1 MANKK
6 VSQLTSKPSVLVT
19 DLFPIADPT
28 TGQLFKTT
36 ISDLGTAIGSGVS
49 SVNTLVGAVVLDTD
63 DIQELASPTN
73 KYFTD
78 TRARAALSAS
88 SPLVYN
94 SGTGAFSIP
103 AATTSV
109 NGYLTSADW
118 TTFNAKQA
126 ALSGTGFVKIS
137 GTTISYDNSTYLTTA
152 SAASTYLALAGGT
165 MTGAIVGTTASF
177 LMSGSGIALGVTGSG
192 TGDAIKITHSSGRAF
207 TLNSSGSGFG
217 ILINND
223 TASTSAP
230 FTIQKQG
237 ASVITLTDTGAG
249 TFNSSLTASSFV
261 KTSGTSAQFLKAD
274 GSVDSSTYALDSVV
288 VKLAGT
294 QTITGDKAF
303 TLAPTF
309 DAGAGFKN
317 PSGLYNYITA
327 TDTGWKMPV
336 NFNKEHIFVLNTSTA
351 YTYTFPS
358 ATGTLALTSDLGAYL
373 PLAGG
378 TLTGALNG
386 TSALFSSAVRA
397 NNPSEGATGEG
408 LIAGQSFKIDG
419 TGTSQRAVM
428 YMVSNVLSDTYASG
442 LTAQFG
448 NFAGD
453 KGFAFNLNTSGGYEL
468 YVKNTTWNK
477 ALTIS
482 NTNAVTLTGALS
494 GTSAS
499 FSSTLSAS
507 TTTLTASANTYA
519 GGALRL
525 NSFTGGTSIY
535 LTSNGGFFAL
545 SNGGAADHLLIA
557 STGAA
562 TFSSSVTA
570 GGIIY
575 GTNGTTDPTAGTN
588 AGTTLAYNG
597 NSANNNYSTGLAGI
611 RNSAY
616 DIFFQTGA
624 ANGGGYRWY
633 IGTSEKM
640 TMSSAGNV
648 GIGTASIINAI
659 SGTETVLK
667 ISNSNA
673 ASLYLEVTG
682 VRAYA
687 NYVGANGSLVWY
699 DITAATPRMALT
711 SGGDLLV
718 GKTSSNWTIVGLQT
732 EINGKT
738 LGVTNSSAGDNNLFL
753 RKNGIAGNVAA
764 FYYDSTLV
772 GSIAITSVLTTY
784 NTTSDYRLKED
795 LKPIKGLELVNKIKV
810 YDYKWKSE
818 DSRMDGVLAH
828 ELAEVLP
835 YAVTG
840 IKDGKDMQSV
850 DYSKIV
856 PVMVQ
861 AIKEEDAKIIAL
873 QNKVSQLET
882 EIQKLK
888 NK

>member
-36 ISDLGTAIGSGVS
+36 ISALGTAIGSGVS

-109 NGYLTSADW
+109 NGYLTSTDW
-118 TTFNAKQA
+118 TTFNAKQV

-137 GTTISYDNSTYLTTA
+137 GTTISYDNSTYLTTSA
-152 SAASTYLALAGGT
+152 AASTYLPLAGGT

-177 LMSGSGIALGVTGSG
+177 AMSGSGIALGVTGSG

-274 GSVDSSTYALDSVV
+274 GSVDSTTYALDSVV

-358 ATGTLALTSDLGAYL
+358 TTGTLALTSDLGAYL

-378 TLTGALNG
+378 TLTGAL
-386 TSALFSSAVRA
+386 
-397 NNPSEGATGEG
+397 
-408 LIAGQSFKIDG
+408 
-419 TGTSQRAVM
+419 
-428 YMVSNVLSDTYASG
+428 
-442 LTAQFG
+442 
-448 NFAGD
+448 
-453 KGFAFNLNTSGGYEL
+453 
-468 YVKNTTWNK
+468 
-477 ALTIS
+477 
-482 NTNAVTLTGALS
+482 S
-494 GTSAS
+494 GTSAG
-499 FSSTLSAS
+499 FSSSVTAS
-507 TTTLTASANTYA
+507 TTLIARTSYTA
-519 GGALRL
+519 GGSGGSPYYDEAIIIGQTGNQSKIQYG
-525 NSFTGGTSIY
+525 NSFNDNNGTWIRFVVNGIAAQNTPIYPLILAPSGDSTFSSSVGINSGDFRLRPNGDVTNSPALVLKSPTAGVLSICAEKIGDANADSNSLSLRVSNPTNGRFDA
-535 LTSNGGFFAL
+535 LT
-545 SNGGAADHLLIA
+545 IA

-562 TFSSSVTA
+562 TFSGNVGI
-570 GGIIY
+570 GGPSLGDVLHIMR
-575 GTNGTTDPTAGTN
+575 NGTTSYSAMRVTNTSSTADVYFGIGGSAVANTDLRNN
-588 AGTTLAYNG
+588 AYVMNAAA
-597 NSANNNYSTGLAGI
+597 SGLA
-611 RNSAY
+611 
-616 DIFFQTGA
+616 F
-624 ANGGGYRWY
+624 
-633 IGTSEKM
+633 GTSDAVRM
-640 TMSSAGNV
+640 FINSAGNV
-648 GIGTASIINAI
+648 GIGTTSIINAI

-699 DITAATPRMALT
+699 DITAATPRMTIT
-711 SGGDLLV
+711 SGGDFLV

-835 YAVTG
+835 YAVNG
-840 IKDGKDMQSV
+840 VKDGSQMQQV

-856 PVMVQ
+856 PVMIQ
-861 AIKEEDAKIIAL
+861 AIKDLKQELD
-873 QNKVSQLET
+873 S
-882 EIQKLK
+882 LK

>member
-19 DLFPIADPT
+19 DLFPIADPS

-73 KYFTD
+73 KWYTD
-78 TRARAALSAS
+78 TRSRAALSVS

-109 NGYLTSADW
+109 NGYLTSTDW

-137 GTTISYDNSTYLTTA
+137 GTTISYDNSTYLTTS

-165 MTGAIVGTTASF
+165 MTGAIVGTTATF
-177 LMSGSGIALGVTGSG
+177 ANSGSGIALGVTQSG
-192 TGDAIKITHSSGRAF
+192 ASGDGIRITHSLSRAF
-207 TLNSSGSGFG
+207 TIQSSGSGFG

-237 ASVITLTDTGAG
+237 SAVVAFTDAGAG
-249 TFNSSLTASSFV
+249 SFASSLTATSFI
-261 KTSGTSAQFLKAD
+261 KSSGTSSQFLKAD

-351 YTYTFPS
+351 YTYTFPN
-358 ATGTLALTSDLGAYL
+358 ATGTLALTSDLSAYL
-373 PLAGG
+373 PLSGG

-419 TGTSQRAVM
+419 TGTSQKAVM

-453 KGFAFNLNTSGGYEL
+453 KGFGFNLNTSGGYEL

-507 TTTLTASANTYA
+507 STTLTASANTYA

-535 LTSNGGFFAL
+535 LTSSGGFFAL
-545 SNGGAADHLLIA
+545 SNGGGADHLLIA

-570 GGIIY
+570 TQIVVNDANGIPLRFQDISAAIT
-575 GTNGTTDPTAGTN
+575 GQTAG
-588 AGTTLAYNG
+588 
-597 NSANNNYSTGLAGI
+597 
-611 RNSAY
+611 
-616 DIFFQTGA
+616 
-624 ANGGGYRWY
+624 Y
-633 IGTSEKM
+633 IGMSTSAFSGNNGDLVLYPR
-640 TMSSAGNV
+640 TSATSKILLMGGNV
-648 GIGTASIINAI
+648 GIGTTSPGSLLDVVTSTAYDGVIRVRSTNTNTPIVAMGVDAVASPDGYVGTQNNVPFGIRVNDVNRIWITTGGNVRINTTSDINSRGNNLLVSGNETMQIYGYGSGYGIGLFMCPNSAATGTHTAI
-659 SGTETVLK
+659 SFR
-667 ISNSNA
+667 SP
-673 ASLYLEVTG
+673 
-682 VRAYA
+682 
-687 NYVGANGSLVWY
+687 ANG
-699 DITAATPRMALT
+699 D
-711 SGGDLLV
+711 
-718 GKTSSNWTIVGLQT
+718 
-732 EINGKT
+732 
-738 LGVTNSSAGDNNLFL
+738 
-753 RKNGIAGNVAA
+753 
-764 FYYDSTLV
+764 V
-772 GSIAITSVLTTY
+772 GSIVTSGSTTVY
-784 NTTSDYRLKED
+784 NVTSDYRLKQD
-795 LKPIKGLELVNKIKV
+795 LKSINGLDLVNKINV
-810 YDYKWKSE
+810 YNYEWKS
-818 DSRMDGVLAH
+818 DKTRMDGVLAH

-840 IKDGKDMQSV
+840 LKDAKEMQSV

-856 PVMVQ
+856 PVLIQ
-861 AIKEEDAKIIAL
+861 AIKDQQVQIE
-873 QNKVSQLET
+873 Q
-882 EIQKLK
+882 LK